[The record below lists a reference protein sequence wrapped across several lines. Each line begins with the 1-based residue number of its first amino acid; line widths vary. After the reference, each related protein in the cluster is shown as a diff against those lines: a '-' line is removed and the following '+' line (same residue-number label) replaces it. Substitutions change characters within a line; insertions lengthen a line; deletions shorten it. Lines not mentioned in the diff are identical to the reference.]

1 VNDPKLETNSSY
13 PLTHEAIDQ
22 VLTRK
27 SPGNYTLGYLDGATF
42 VVFYVGRSD
51 SDVGRSLHDW
61 VGAPS
66 RYDRY
71 APACKAAWACCRGD
85 LMPLDRPT
93 VGRVQNSE
101 TSYTHFAYSYARS
114 AEQAYAEEWRNYDTF
129 GGSHALDNETQPVSA
144 AG

>member
-1 VNDPKLETNSSY
+1 MNSSH
-13 PLTHEAIDQ
+13 PLTHEAIDA

-27 SPGNYTLGYLDGATF
+27 SPGNYTLGYLDGTTF

-71 APACKAAWACCRGD
+71 APACKAAWASCRGD
-85 LMPLDRPT
+85 LMPLDRPAA
-93 VGRVQNSE
+93 GPVQNAE
-101 TSYTHFAYSYARS
+101 TSYTHFAYSYADS
-114 AEQAYAEEWRNYDTF
+114 AEAAFDEERRNFGDF
-129 GGSHALDNETQPVSA
+129 GGVQALDNDTEPVA
-144 AG
+144 AGQP

>member
-1 VNDPKLETNSSY
+1 MRPLETNSSY
-13 PLTHEAIDQ
+13 PLTHEAIDE

-27 SPGNYTLGYLDGATF
+27 SPGNYTLGYLDGTTF

-51 SDVGRSLHDW
+51 SDVGRRLHDW

-71 APACKAAWACCRGD
+71 APDCKAAWASCRGD
-85 LMPLDRPT
+85 LMPLDRPAA
-93 VGRVQNSE
+93 GPVQNAD

-114 AEQAYAEEWRNYDTF
+114 AEQAYAEEWRNYDAF

-144 AG
+144 VG

>member
-1 VNDPKLETNSSY
+1 MRTLETNSSH
-13 PLTHEAIDQ
+13 PLTHEAIDE

-27 SPGNYTLGYLDGATF
+27 SPGNYTLGYLDGTTF

-71 APACKAAWACCRGD
+71 ASACKAAWASCRGD
-85 LMPLDRPT
+85 LMPLDRPAA
-93 VGRVQNSE
+93 GPVQNAE

-114 AEQAYAEEWRNYDTF
+114 AEQAYAEECRSYDAF

-144 AG
+144 VG